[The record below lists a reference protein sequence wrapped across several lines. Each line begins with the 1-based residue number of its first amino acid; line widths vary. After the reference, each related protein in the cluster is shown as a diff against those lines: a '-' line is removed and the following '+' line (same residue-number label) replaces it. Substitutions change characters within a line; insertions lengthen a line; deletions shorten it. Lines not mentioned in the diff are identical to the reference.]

1 MFVISALAFILKY
14 IYQASAYM
22 FKLFKNVLPIST
34 TNFSV
39 NANAIRIELR
49 LKLLMYNLKC

>member
-22 FKLFKNVLPIST
+22 FKMFKNVFTILT
-34 TNFSV
+34 TNFPV
-39 NANAIRIELR
+39 NAIDKNWIVS
-49 LKLLMYNLKC
+49 